1 MRNRTQ
7 TGANEQKNVAY
18 SKVDVIKLDTKCLYA
33 GKLERI
39 KQWNEKPHSHPFCEI
54 LFVFSG
60 KGETCIDGKTYS
72 VSKGDLLIYNP
83 NAVHGERTLGDP
95 GLELGY
101 FGITN
106 FQLSGL
112 PFDCLIS
119 EDSSP
124 VLHTG
129 ANEDDF
135 NFYFRSLV
143 KEMGEDE
150 QYNELMA
157 KYWARLILIRILR
170 LANISEAKFVAN
182 AIFTRIH
189 QYLTGHF
196 AEIESMDQIC
206 AELGVSK
213 YYLSHVFKNYM
224 GMPPMQYV
232 TTRRIAYAKK
242 LLQETDMT
250 ATAIG
255 EACGYKDHVLFFK
268 TFKRLEGVT
277 PLIYRKQATGTPRMT
292 PEEASRE
299 YPADLPLQ

>member
-1 MRNRTQ
+1 MRNRTK
-7 TGANEQKNVAY
+7 TGANEQRTVAY

-39 KQWNEKPHSHPFCEI
+39 KQWKEKPHSHPFCEI

-60 KGETCIDGKTYS
+60 KGETCIDDKTYS
-72 VSKGDLLIYNP
+72 IKKGDILIYNP
-83 NAVHGERTLGDP
+83 NSVHWESTLGEA

-119 EDSSP
+119 KDSSP
-124 VLHTG
+124 ILRTG
-129 ANEDDF
+129 SNEADF
-135 NFYFRSLV
+135 HFYFRSLV
-143 KEMGEDE
+143 EEMCEDA

-170 LANISEAKFVAN
+170 LANISEAKFIAN

-189 QYLTGHF
+189 QYLSGHF
-196 AEIESMDQIC
+196 SEIESMDQIC
-206 AELGVSK
+206 DELDVSK

-232 TTRRIAYAKK
+232 TTRRIAHAKK

-250 ATAIG
+250 ASAIG

-268 TFKRLEGVT
+268 TFKKLEGVT
-277 PLIYRKQATGTPRMT
+277 PLVYRKQATGTPRSA
-292 PEEASRE
+292 PEESASE
-299 YPADLPLQ
+299 YPPDSTL